1 MASSTRSGRVP
12 TFTDVFIVGFILS
25 ITSFL
30 FGEILSG
37 EEAKLITNVIIVIGI
52 IIGGSLIRK
61 GFNYDKI
68 RFSFL
73 WSFLSIVGLIYLA
86 LIILI
91 DAYGVLRDI
100 AVLLSPFN
108 GVTIIGYLK
117 SRIWGIKTRPRP
129 VRGIGIGDR
138 VKSTLHQ
145 LDATMWMFL
154 IVGMGFLLLFLVVP
168 IFMVLAA
175 AFTPPAGGNWWDN
188 FINVLRSPSYVRL
201 TPLPGEKV
209 IEDLEIAGDKIVRV
223 IKGVDYGAVLNSLM
237 VATIVTIS
245 STILGIVVAYV
256 LARYRFKGH
265 MLLRILAIVPLFW
278 TPFVNSY
285 IIKIMFG
292 DGGPISQL
300 VYYLTGRYLLR
311 IDGLAGVIVAQIIS
325 LYPIVYLNA
334 YNSFL
339 NIDPSTEEQAENLGA
354 HGWKLFFTV
363 TLPLALPGIVAGS
376 TLVFIFS
383 MEDLGAPIV
392 FNVRSLMSY
401 KIYDGII
408 SATGQINPEIAALGV
423 VMLLLSV
430 VMFLAIRNYVSMR
443 SYAMISRGGRWS
455 PRIRTLGWRG
465 HLLVY
470 LLMLPLVLYTIFP
483 QIGVGLM
490 ALNVLRVEGNSFVL
504 SMPASTSELLK
515 WFNDMVIDP
524 EIPNMFRNT
533 IVYASISV
541 VIAVIIST
549 AVGYSVSRLKVK
561 WLSNF
566 LDALAT
572 SPLAIP
578 GLVVALGYYI
588 MFSQLPPVR
597 IGGFVLDL
605 SPVSPNFAAWL
616 VFIIAFSVRRLPYVV
631 RSVYAGFQQVH
642 ENLEE
647 AAMNLGATRMRVVF
661 GVILPFIIGY
671 ILSGALIGFI
681 YMATE
686 VSTSITFGGIS
697 RHWAPVTLAMRD
709 AFGGL
714 AGKGPQVAAA
724 MGFTIMML
732 QLAIVLVIVYVFKQ
746 RYAFIGV

>member
-1 MASSTRSGRVP
+1 MPSSTKSRRTP
-12 TFTDVFIVGFILS
+12 TLMDVFITGFILS
-25 ITSFL
+25 VASFL
-30 FGEILSG
+30 LGEILPD
-37 EEAKLITNVIIVIGI
+37 EEAKLMSRIIILIGI
-52 IIGGSLIRK
+52 LISGILLRK

-68 RFSFL
+68 RFSFI
-73 WSFLSIVGLIYLA
+73 WSFLSIVTLIYLA

-91 DAYGVLRDI
+91 DASGVLQDI
-100 AVLLSPFN
+100 AVLLSPFI
-108 GVTIIGYLK
+108 GTTILGYLK
-117 SRIWGIKTRPRP
+117 NKMAEIKTRPGVSR
-129 VRGIGIGDR
+129 RIGIR
-138 VKSTLHQ
+138 NRIKATFHQ
-145 LDATMWMFL
+145 LDATMWAFL
-154 IVGMGFLLLFLVVP
+154 IIGIGFLILFLVVP
-168 IFMVLAA
+168 IFMVLVA
-175 AFTPPAGGNWWDN
+175 AFTPPAGGHWWDN
-188 FINVLRSPSYVRL
+188 FVNVLRSPSYVRL

-209 IEDLEIAGDKIVRV
+209 VEDLVIAGGKIVRV

-265 MLLRILAIVPLFW
+265 MFFRILAIVPLFW

-300 VYYLTGRYLLR
+300 IYYLTGQYFLR

-325 LYPIVYLNA
+325 YYPIVYLNA

-354 HGWKLFFTV
+354 HGWRLFLTV

-383 MEDLGAPIV
+383 MEDLGAPII
-392 FNVRSLMSY
+392 FGVRSLMSY
-401 KIYDGII
+401 KIYEGIL
-408 SATGQINPEIAALGV
+408 SATGQINPQIAALGM
-423 VMLLLSV
+423 VMLILSV

-455 PRIRTLGWRG
+455 PRIRKLGLQG

-470 LLMLPLVLYTIFP
+470 LLMLPLILFTIFP

-490 ALNVLRVEGNSFVL
+490 ALNILRVEGNSFVL
-504 SMPASTSELLK
+504 SLPGSTSDLFK
-515 WFNDMVIDP
+515 WFNDMIVDP

-561 WLSNF
+561 WLSNL

-588 MFSQLPPVR
+588 MFSQLPPLQ

-616 VFIIAFSVRRLPYVV
+616 IFIIAFSVRRLPYVV

-661 GVILPFIIGY
+661 GVVLPFIIGY

-686 VSTSITFGGIS
+686 VSTSITFGGI
-697 RHWAPVTLAMRD
+697 RREWAPVTLAMRD

-714 AGKGPQVAAA
+714 AGKGPQIAAA
-724 MGFTIMML
+724 MGFTIMMI
-732 QLAIVLVIVYVFKQ
+732 QLAVVLLVVYVFKQ